1 MRPAEFFRLFH
12 ILRVASAWRLDELSD
27 GHQRL
32 RALRLL
38 RLLSPLRRKQSASLA
53 RGARIRL
60 ALQEL
65 GPIFVKFGQI
75 LSTRRDLLP
84 RDIADELAKLQDQV
98 EPFPGPQARDMVEQA
113 YGKPISE
120 MFAQFETEPLA
131 SASIAQVHEA
141 TLHDGSE
148 VVVKVLRPGVAERIR
163 RDVDLLFALAHQVQR
178 WWGDGRRLRPVEV
191 VEEFETTIFDELD
204 LQREAANCSL
214 LKRNWD
220 NSPDLYVPEVY
231 WSHTRDNVF
240 VMERIHGV
248 PISDVEALK
257 AAGVNMAKLS
267 ERGAKIFYTQ
277 VFSHNFFHAD
287 MHPGNILV
295 SLDNPEDPSY
305 LALDFGIMGSLS
317 PTDQRYLAENF
328 LAFFD
333 RDYLKVAELHIES
346 GWVPSY
352 VRADE
357 LEAAIRTVCEPN
369 FAKPLS
375 EISFGEVLMKLFKVA
390 RRFDMVVQPQ
400 LVLLQKT
407 LLNIEGLGR
416 ELYPELDLWAT
427 AQPILTEIMEE
438 KRGIEAIGKEFRNRL
453 PAILEKTPEMPG
465 LLHEYLSQATQ
476 GTLRCRMDTAQ
487 LESLQHSVTQSHQRI
502 LRAVVGGALGVC
514 ATLVF
519 LLAPEGWPRPWGYN
533 MIGWGLLAGAALCLL
548 GAGRP
553 INNNDQ

>member
-1 MRPAEFFRLFH
+1 M
-12 ILRVASAWRLDELSD
+12 RVASAWRLDELAD
-27 GHQRL
+27 GNQRL
-32 RALRLL
+32 RAIRILRM
-38 RLLSPLRRKQSASLA
+38 LSPGRRKNSKDLE

-60 ALQEL
+60 ALTEL

-84 RDIADELAKLQDQV
+84 LDIADELAKLQDQV
-98 EPFPGPQARDMVEQA
+98 EPFPGPEAREVVESA
-113 YGKPISE
+113 YGKSIDE
-120 MFAQFETEPLA
+120 MFAAFETEPLA
-131 SASIAQVHEA
+131 SASVAQVHAA
-141 TLHDGSE
+141 TLHDGSD
-148 VVVKVLRPGVAERIR
+148 VVVKVLRPGITKRIR
-163 RDVDLLFALAHQVQR
+163 KDVDLLFALAKQVQR

-191 VEEFETTIFDELD
+191 VEEFERTIFDELD

-248 PISDVEALK
+248 PISDVAALE
-257 AAGVNMAKLS
+257 AAGVNMEVLS
-267 ERGAKIFYTQ
+267 ERGARIFYTQ
-277 VFSHNFFHAD
+277 VFKHNFFHAD

-295 SLDNPEDPSY
+295 SLENPEDPSY

-317 PTDQRYLAENF
+317 PTDQRYLGENF

-333 RDYLKVAELHIES
+333 RNYLKVAELHIES
-346 GWVPSY
+346 GWVPSH
-352 VRADE
+352 VRVDE
-357 LEAAIRTVCEPN
+357 LESAIRTVCEPN

-416 ELYPELDLWAT
+416 ELYPDLDLWAT
-427 AQPILTEIMEE
+427 AQPILTEIMAE
-438 KRGIEAIGKEFRNRL
+438 KKGVDAAMVEIRSRL
-453 PAILEKTPEMPG
+453 PGFLEKAPEMPG
-465 LLHEYLSQATQ
+465 LLHEYLSQATRGELRTRLDTPQ
-476 GTLRCRMDTAQ
+476 LDDLRRTITQSSQRTLRAIVGGTLA
-487 LESLQHSVTQSHQRI
+487 
-502 LRAVVGGALGVC
+502 VC
-514 ATLVF
+514 ATLIF
-519 LLAPEGWPRPWGYN
+519 MLAPESLPRPWGYN
-533 MIGWGLLAGAALCLL
+533 LTAWGLVAGAALCLL

-553 INNNDQ
+553 MKKPKKSNGS

>member
-1 MRPAEFFRLFH
+1 MRPAQLIRLTH
-12 ILRVASAWRLDELSD
+12 IFRVASAWRLDELAD
-27 GHQRL
+27 GKRL
-32 RALRLL
+32 RPIRLL
-38 RLLSPLRRKQSASLA
+38 RWLSPIRRQKAKPFN

-84 RDIADELAKLQDQV
+84 RDIANELAKLQDQV
-98 EPFPGPQARDMVEQA
+98 EPFPGPEARDMVEQA
-113 YGKPISE
+113 YGKPIVE
-120 MFAQFETEPLA
+120 MFAHFETEPLA
-131 SASIAQVHEA
+131 SASIAQVHAA
-141 TLHDGSE
+141 TLKDGSD
-148 VVVKVLRPGVAERIR
+148 VVVKVLRPGVSQRIQ
-163 RDVDLLFALAHQVQR
+163 RDVDLLFALAKAVQR

-191 VEEFETTIFDELD
+191 VEEFEKTIFDELD

-240 VMERIHGV
+240 VMERIRGV
-248 PISDVEALK
+248 PISDIDGLK
-257 AAGVNMAKLS
+257 KAGVNMEKLA

-295 SLDNPEDPSY
+295 SLDKPDDPSY

-317 PTDQRYLAENF
+317 PVDQRYLAENF

-333 RDYLKVAELHIES
+333 RDYLRVAELHIES
-346 GWVPSY
+346 GWVPPY
-352 VRADE
+352 VRVDE
-357 LEAAIRTVCEPN
+357 LESAIRTVCEPN
-369 FAKPLS
+369 FARPLS
-375 EISFGEVLMKLFKVA
+375 EISFGEVLMKLFRVA

-416 ELYPELDLWAT
+416 ELYPDLDLWST
-427 AQPILTEIMEE
+427 AQPILTEIWNE
-438 KRGIEAIGKEFRNRL
+438 KRGVDAALQEFRNRL
-453 PAILEKTPEMPG
+453 PAFLEKAPEMPG
-465 LLHEYLSQATQ
+465 LFHEYLSQATR
-476 GTLRCRMDTAQ
+476 GELKATLDSPQ
-487 LESLQHSVTQSHQRI
+487 LDQLKSTIKQANQRT
-502 LRAVVGGALGVC
+502 LRAVVGGALAVC

-519 LLAPEGWPRPWGYN
+519 MLAPESLPRPWGYN
-533 MIGWGLLAGAALCLL
+533 LTGWGLSAAAALCLL
-548 GAGRP
+548 GAGRR
-553 INNNDQ
+553 IKE